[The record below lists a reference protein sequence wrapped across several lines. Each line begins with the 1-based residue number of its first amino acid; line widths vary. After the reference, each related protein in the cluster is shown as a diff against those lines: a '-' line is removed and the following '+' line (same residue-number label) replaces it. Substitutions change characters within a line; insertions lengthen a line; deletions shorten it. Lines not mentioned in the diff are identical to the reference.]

1 MGRRQTPLGRS
12 EADVGELSA
21 ADIER
26 LSARL
31 YEFARPYQEL
41 MQLESQGEHL
51 RTFVGGL
58 VGGIERKSVEPI
70 AIANGQARGP
80 LQHFVGASA
89 WSESPILALLRT
101 EVAAELGEADGVIVL
116 DGSAVPKKGRASV
129 GVVRQWCGRLGKV
142 ENCQVGIY
150 LAYGGKG
157 SGVLVD
163 RRLYL
168 PREWAADKARRKKT
182 HVPREVRFKKAW
194 ELGDELLLAN
204 AGHLPH
210 SWIVADDEYGRCSAF
225 RDRLAARGERYLMEV
240 PSSTCVRRLRG
251 EVGRPP
257 EWHTTKVVAKR
268 TPVSEWTRHRVRD
281 GEKGPIEVRAMRLP
295 VETKRRRGGPAR
307 ETLLVMETVD
317 GTDRWTFLSNA
328 DDDVP
333 TSDLVRAASR
343 RHLIEEAFELGK
355 GEVGLDHYE
364 VRNWQ
369 GWHHHTACALLGG
382 WFLVRESR
390 MLGKKSAGDDCEPG
404 PVSVE

>member
-1 MGRRQTPLGRS
+1 MGRQKGPVG
-12 EADVGELSA
+12 EVDVGEVSA
-21 ADIER
+21 ADIEQMA
-26 LSARL
+26 ARL
-31 YEFARPYQEL
+31 VEFARPYQAL

-51 RTFVGGL
+51 GTFVGGL
-58 VGGIERKSVEPI
+58 VGGVERKSVEPI
-70 AIANGQARGP
+70 AIASGQARGP
-80 LQHFVGASA
+80 LQHFVGAST

-101 EVAAELGEADGVIVL
+101 EVATDLGEADGVLVL

-150 LAYGGKG
+150 LAYAGKG

-168 PREWAADKARRKKT
+168 PREWAADKARRKRT
-182 HVPREVRFKKAW
+182 HVPAEVRFKKAW

-204 AGHLPH
+204 ASHLPH

-225 RDRLAARGERYLMEV
+225 RDRMAARGERYMMEV
-240 PSSTCVRRLRG
+240 PSSTSVRRLRA

-257 EWHTTKVVAKR
+257 EWHAVKVVAKR
-268 TPVSEWTRHRVRD
+268 TPVGEWSRHRVRD

-295 VETKRRRGGPAR
+295 VETKRRRGGLAR
-307 ETLLVMETVD
+307 ETLLVMETLD
-317 GTDRWTFLSNA
+317 GTDRWNFLSNA
-328 DDDVP
+328 DDEVP
-333 TSDLVRAASR
+333 TADLVRAASR
-343 RHLIEEAFELGK
+343 RHLIEEAFGLGK
-355 GEVGLDHYE
+355 GEVGLSHYE